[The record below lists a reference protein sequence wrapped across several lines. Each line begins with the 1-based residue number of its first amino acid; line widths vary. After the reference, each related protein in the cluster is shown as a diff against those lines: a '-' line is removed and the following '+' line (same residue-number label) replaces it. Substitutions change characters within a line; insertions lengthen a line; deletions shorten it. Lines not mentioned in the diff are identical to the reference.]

1 MLGWSGKHSSGK
13 RRAVR
18 RRDGGEAMGAFRE
31 EEELKVDLRLSNL
44 TAGAS

>member
-1 MLGWSGKHSSGK
+1 MEWEAQQRKEKSCAQEG
-13 RRAVR
+13 R
-18 RRDGGEAMGAFRE
+18 GEAMGAFRE